1 MWIDG
6 WEKIADIKSRRKQ
19 QVNVDE
25 EGGGLAYYQ
34 WLHQLLKRNFKARD
48 VRVSRDPQMLV
59 GYTCER
65 WI

>member
-1 MWIDG
+1 VWIDG

-34 WLHQLLKRNFKARD
+34 WLHQLFKRNFKARD